1 MNLIKIFI
9 DLCVFQAKPQDL
21 PLSHALVLIT
31 GATTIITYVIAH
43 QASGQGKGIV
53 AFAIAQVVVFAF
65 TIWVVLKIKKLPERF
80 PQTISAIFGVSSLI
94 QLVAWPVLS
103 WLSKAS
109 GTPGAELPVLMI
121 MGLSVWVLAVSVY
134 VMKHA
139 LEVSLGQS
147 LLITLGCQMLTLFL
161 LFTLFGAP
169 SA

>member
-1 MNLIKIFI
+1 MNLIKIFV

-21 PLSHALVLIT
+21 PASPALAMIT
-31 GATTIITYVIAH
+31 GAATIITYIIAH

-53 AFAIAQVVVFAF
+53 GFAIAQVVIFAF
-65 TIWVVLKIKKLPERF
+65 TIWVVLKVKKLPERF

-94 QLVAWPVLS
+94 QLVAWPILG
-103 WLSKAS
+103 WLSKTS

-121 MGLSVWVLAVSVY
+121 MGLSVWVLTVSVY

-139 LEVSLGQS
+139 LEIGVGQS

-161 LFTLFGAP
+161 VFALTGAP